1 MNKLIENRMHHVK
14 ECPKDLRKKKEDGEG
29 EREEEEEKKLK
40 KKSRFLLLTSQLK
53 LQYCQI
59 SNRKITKFNYLKIL

>member
-29 EREEEEEKKLK
+29 EREEEEEKKTEK
-40 KKSRFLLLTSQLK
+40 KIK
-53 LQYCQI
+53 I
-59 SNRKITKFNYLKIL
+59 SFIDIPTETAVLSNI

>member
-1 MNKLIENRMHHVK
+1 MNKLIENRMDHVK

-40 KKSRFLLLTSQLK
+40 KKIK
-53 LQYCQI
+53 I
-59 SNRKITKFNYLKIL
+59 SFIDIPTETAVLSNI